1 MSVFIH
7 VFFFFSLAFG
17 LIDGQVDPMLFSLVR
32 KDLSQQ
38 GPRHMVLIGDKMVD
52 YNEKFRLFFSTR
64 NPHVRGAPTCSP
76 HALRSVSSRSRARQS
91 MPTLCSLFG
100 RLHFAT
106 SASYPAPD
114 RLHFAISAAYPA
126 PLRVLHRG

>member
-1 MSVFIH
+1 MRVECESGWAQAVAGHRPMSVFIH

-76 HALRSVSSRSRARQS
+76 HALRVRTVARAS
-91 MPTLCSLFG
+91 EKTN
-100 RLHFAT
+100 
-106 SASYPAPD
+106 
-114 RLHFAISAAYPA
+114 
-126 PLRVLHRG
+126 VV